1 MMREHLLNVDAW
13 VIFGLLGQAFFTARF
28 VVQWIA
34 SERRGESMVPVAF
47 WYLSLAGGSILLAY
61 ALLYRHDLVFT
72 LGQAAGLLVY
82 ARNLMLIRRSEVPEP
97 AVAAVQRAAEGT
109 PGAK

>member
-1 MMREHLLNVDAW
+1 MLDRLLNVDAW
-13 VIFGLLGQAFFTARF
+13 VIFGLIGQAFFTARF

-47 WYLSLAGGSILLAY
+47 WYLSLAGGSMLLAY

-82 ARNLMLIRRSEVPEP
+82 SRNLMLIRRAETPEP
-97 AVAAVQRAAEGT
+97 AVAAVQRAAEGA

>member
-1 MMREHLLNVDAW
+1 MLDRLLNVDAW

-34 SERRGESMVPVAF
+34 SERRGESTVPVAF

-82 ARNLMLIRRSEVPEP
+82 SRNLMLIRRAEVPQA

>member
-1 MMREHLLNVDAW
+1 MMREHLFNVDAW

-34 SERRGESMVPVAF
+34 SERRRESMVPVAF
-47 WYLSLAGGSILLAY
+47 WYLSLAGGSILLTY
-61 ALLYRHDLVFT
+61 ALFYRHDLVFT

-82 ARNLMLIRRSEVPEP
+82 ARNLMLIRGAAEVP
-97 AVAAVQRAAEGT
+97 AVQRTAEGA

>member
-1 MMREHLLNVDAW
+1 MLDRLLNVDAW

-34 SERRGESMVPVAF
+34 SERRGESTVPVAF

-82 ARNLMLIRRSEVPEP
+82 SRNLMLIRRTETPEP